1 MKIAIQEDMLPG
13 RTITEKFE
21 RAADAGLHGV
31 ELWARDLSQHIPE
44 IAEAIIR
51 TGVAVSAV
59 HFGRQGRL
67 LDAHP
72 SERERALFDLR
83 QAIMDSCDL
92 GANAVLVVPAYHGTT
107 LPDLTP
113 LISSEQLEKEL
124 FHAHMRTLGDY
135 ANAMGG
141 SILITALN
149 RYETH
154 LVKRISTAA
163 EMAQRVN
170 SPAMG
175 VAAGTFH
182 MALEEGDLAAAI
194 RACRD
199 DIRYLHIADSHRGL
213 PGTGAFNW
221 GSIGAAL
228 NEIGYQGWLSLECG
242 TPGAN
247 HAQAEGFYQGL
258 PAALE
263 ALRAAGIN

>member
-13 RTITEKFE
+13 RTISEKFE
-21 RAADAGLHGV
+21 RAAEAGLHGV
-31 ELWARDLSQHIPE
+31 ELWARDLNHRIPE
-44 IAEAIIR
+44 IAEAIVR
-51 TGVAVSAV
+51 TEVAVSAV

-92 GANAVLVVPAYHGTT
+92 GASKVLVVPAYHGVT
-107 LPDLTP
+107 LPDLSP

-141 SILITALN
+141 SILIAALN

-154 LVKRISTAA
+154 LVKRVSTAA

-182 MALEEGDLAAAI
+182 MALEEGDPAAAI
-194 RACRD
+194 TAFRD
-199 DIRYLHIADSHRGL
+199 DIRYLHIADSHRGF

-221 GSIGAAL
+221 SSIGAAL
-228 NEIGYQGWLSLECG
+228 NAISYQGWLSLECG
-242 TPGAN
+242 MPGAN
-247 HAQAEGFYQGL
+247 QAQAEAFYQGL

-263 ALRAAGIN
+263 TLKAAGIH